1 MKKVTKQEP
10 PIMHFHQN
18 GLVINIWNKKWNEET
33 YWIHTPREAIMKF
46 EKKYGAHRGKH
57 IAKY

>member
-18 GLVINIWNKKWNEET
+18 GLVINIWNKMGNEET

-46 EKKYGAHRGKH
+46 EMKYGAHRGKH
-57 IAKY
+57 VAKY

>member
-1 MKKVTKQEP
+1 MKQEP

-18 GLVINIWNKKWNEET
+18 GLVINIWNKKGNEET

-57 IAKY
+57 VSKY

>member
-1 MKKVTKQEP
+1 MKQEP

-18 GLVINIWNKKWNEET
+18 GLAINIWNKKGNEET

-57 IAKY
+57 VAKY